1 MNFFFSEYG
10 INVSK
15 NHIYKTKV
23 YYEDTDA
30 GGIVY
35 YAKYLHFIE
44 RARSEMIY
52 QQLSLSHKQL
62 KNDHDVIFVVR
73 SCNIKYLKPANFEDK
88 LQINTNISNKTAV
101 RLNLVQEVR
110 RGAELLVVAEVEL
123 AVIDS
128 KGTVRKLP
136 ANLLKKI

>member
-1 MNFFFSEYG
+1 M
-10 INVSK
+10 SK
-15 NHIYKTKV
+15 KYTYKTKV

-44 RARSEMIY
+44 RARTEMIY
-52 QQLSLSHKQL
+52 QQFSLNHKKL

-73 SCNIKYLKPANFEDK
+73 SCNIQYLKSAYFEDE
-88 LQINTNISNKTAV
+88 LEINTSVASKTSV
-101 RLNLVQEVR
+101 RLNLVQEVKR
-110 RGAELLVVAEVEL
+110 KSELLVVAEVEL

-128 KGTVRKLP
+128 KGSVKKLP
-136 ANLLKKI
+136 LNLLEKI

>member
-1 MNFFFSEYG
+1 MSKEYT
-10 INVSK
+10 
-15 NHIYKTKV
+15 YKTKV

-44 RARSEMIY
+44 RARTEMIY
-52 QQLSLSHKQL
+52 QQFSLSHKQL
-62 KNDHDVIFVVR
+62 KNDHDAIFVVR
-73 SCNIKYLKPANFEDK
+73 SCNVKYLKPANFEDN
-88 LQINTNISNKTAV
+88 LEINTNISNKTAV
-101 RLNLVQEVR
+101 RFNLVQEVK

-128 KGTVRKLP
+128 KGSVRKLP
-136 ANLLKKI
+136 LNLLEKI